1 MNHTEIGEIDQR
13 FLIAL
18 FEKTSGN
25 PAAEASMYEIGLDL
39 GLDKYRSKQV
49 AENLIGWELIEIRT
63 LAGSI
68 AITTGGVDQVQ
79 QEEKLSGA
87 SDDIVFELSNG
98 PTLKETVCKRIDQIL
113 AELKIQAGNL
123 GLDFDTLTE
132 YVADLKTIE
141 SQLLSSRPKTAIVK
155 ACFFSIRDILEKAKA
170 PDSLLLVKKILGKW
184 SK

>member
-18 FEKTSGN
+18 FEKTNGD
-25 PAAEASMYEIGLDL
+25 PAVEASMYEIGLDL
-39 GLDKYRSKQV
+39 GLDRDRSKQV

-68 AITTGGVDQVQ
+68 ALTTGGVDQM
-79 QEEKLSGA
+79 QEEGKRTGA
-87 SDDIVFELSNG
+87 SDDIGFELNNG
-98 PTLKETVCKRIDQIL
+98 PTLKETVCKRIEQIL
-113 AELKIQAGNL
+113 AKLKIQAGNL

-132 YVADLKTIE
+132 YMADLKTIE

-155 ACFFSIRDILEKAKA
+155 AGFLSIQDILEKTKA
-170 PDSLLLVKKILGKW
+170 TDSLLLVKKILGK
-184 SK
+184 

>member
-155 ACFFSIRDILEKAKA
+155 ACFFSIQDILEKAKA
-170 PDSLLLVKKILGKW
+170 PDSLLLVKKILGK
-184 SK
+184 

>member
-39 GLDKYRSKQV
+39 GLDRDRSKQV

-79 QEEKLSGA
+79 KEGKRTGA

-98 PTLKETVCKRIDQIL
+98 PTIKETVCKRIDQIL
-113 AELKIQAGNL
+113 AKLKIQAGNL

-155 ACFFSIRDILEKAKA
+155 ACFLSIQDILEKAKA
-170 PDSLLLVKKILGKW
+170 PDSLLLVKKILGK
-184 SK
+184 